1 MSFSGWK
8 CLAADTGLPTCLHG
22 ASSRRWAG
30 YHPARCSPARCGM
43 RLPRQ
48 EAVAA
53 GCSLRLRAPFVAA
66 ACPELP
72 FLSHLENLSDLFFN
86 LNDAISHH
94 TPLKYC
100 TYFAKSS
107 STKNDPLQFPNE
119 LQLRNSSA
127 EAGMENVRNLG
138 LLP

>member
-1 MSFSGWK
+1 
-8 CLAADTGLPTCLHG
+8 
-22 ASSRRWAG
+22 
-30 YHPARCSPARCGM
+30 M

-48 EAVAA
+48 EAAAA
-53 GCSLRLRAPFVAA
+53 GCSLRLRVPFVAA
-66 ACPELP
+66 ACLELP